1 MPISLLKFSST
12 RLFPTLFATLLCT
25 SCSRVSAPPANAST
39 LDISFSTDMERP
51 WVPLND
57 GVMGGM
63 SEGAVTWQDSSFR
76 WKGQTRLE
84 NNGGFASLR
93 SPWGDQDLRGFQ
105 RLEVT
110 CRGTGGP
117 FKVTLETSQRWW
129 MPYAYATLDVSE
141 EWQTIEVD
149 AKDFQWSQAQMG
161 DLRTVD
167 PQSEFQNIL
176 RMGWMKYDGTAQ
188 AFDLEVGQMRWIQ

>member
-1 MPISLLKFSST
+1 M
-12 RLFPTLFATLLCT
+12 
-25 SCSRVSAPPANAST
+25 SAPPANASS
-39 LDISFSTDMERP
+39 LDISFSKDMDRP

-63 SEGAVTWQDSSFR
+63 SEGDVIWQDSSFL

-93 SPWGDQDLRGFQ
+93 SPWGEQDLRGLKT
-105 RLEVT
+105 LEVT
-110 CRGTGGP
+110 CRGKGGP

-149 AKDFQWSQAQMG
+149 VKDFQWSQAQMG
-161 DLRTVD
+161 DLRTVNPKSD
-167 PQSEFQNIL
+167 FQNVR

-188 AFDLEVGQMRWIQ
+188 SFDLEVGQMRWIQ

>member
-1 MPISLLKFSST
+1 
-12 RLFPTLFATLLCT
+12 
-25 SCSRVSAPPANAST
+25 
-39 LDISFSTDMERP
+39 
-51 WVPLND
+51 
-57 GVMGGM
+57 MGGM
-63 SEGAVTWQDSSFR
+63 SEGTVTWQDSSFR

-93 SPWGDQDLRGFQ
+93 SPWGEQDLRGLQ

-149 AKDFQWSQAQMG
+149 VKDFQWSQAQMG

-167 PQSEFQNIL
+167 PQSDFQNIL

-188 AFDLEVGQMRWIQ
+188 AFDLEWGKCVGSSDHQRAQAHSKKNRRPSMGPYTREASNASLNGSPAPRMGDG

>member
-1 MPISLLKFSST
+1 M
-12 RLFPTLFATLLCT
+12 ATLLCT
-25 SCSRVSAPPANAST
+25 SCSRVSTPPSYAST
-39 LDISFSTDMERP
+39 LDISFSKDMDLP

-63 SEGAVTWQDSSFR
+63 SEGTVTWQDSSFR

-93 SPWGDQDLRGFQ
+93 SPWGEQDLRGLQ

-149 AKDFQWSQAQMG
+149 VKDFQWSQAQMG

-167 PQSEFQNIL
+167 PQSDFQNIL

-188 AFDLEVGQMRWIQ
+188 AFDLEVGQMRWVQ